1 MKKYHIALTIGKYKK
16 LTNYLIPLKTID
28 ELAVI
33 FKNIANN
40 KKLVR
45 LYKLRGL

>member
-1 MKKYHIALTIGKYKK
+1 MKKHHIALTTDKYKK
-16 LTNYLIPLKTID
+16 LTNYLSLLKTIN

-40 KKLVR
+40 KKTSEII
-45 LYKLRGL
+45 